1 MRVVTFGELM
11 LKLSAPGYTRLFQT
25 PELDVLFCGS
35 EANVAVS
42 LAQFGMDS
50 AFVTKLPDNDVG
62 KAALRSLRSFGVDC
76 SRIPF
81 GEGRMGVYYAEKGA
95 SQRGSKVIYDRAGS
109 AIALAAPGDFDWEAI
124 FDGADW
130 FHWSGITPALSDSAA
145 KITLEGC
152 RTAKRMGL
160 TVSCDL
166 NYRKKLWLPDKA
178 QTVMSELVSYA
189 DVCVANEED
198 ADKCLG
204 IKAENTDVELARLDA
219 DAYRQVAK
227 AIHKRFG
234 CSKVAVTLRE
244 SYSASRNG
252 WSGLL
257 YDAATDEVLTSRK
270 YQLDIVDRVGGGDS
284 FSAGLIYGLCSGMP
298 DQEALEFAVAASC
311 LKHSIEGDFNLVGVD
326 EVQAL
331 MCGSGN
337 GRVQR

>member
-1 MRVVTFGELM
+1 MRVITFGELM

-25 PELDVLFCGS
+25 PELDAMFCGS

-42 LAQFGMDS
+42 LAQFGMGS

-76 SRIPF
+76 SRTPL
-81 GEGRMGVYYAEKGA
+81 GEGRMGIYYAEKGA
-95 SQRGSKVIYDRAGS
+95 SQRGSKVIYDRTAS

-124 FDGADW
+124 FAGADW

-145 KITLEGC
+145 AITLEAC
-152 RTAKRMGL
+152 RTAKRIGL

-166 NYRKKLWLPDKA
+166 NYRRKLWSPEKA
-178 QTVMSELVSYA
+178 QSVMSGLVSHA

-204 IKAENTDVELARLDA
+204 IKAENTDVERAQLDA
-219 DAYRQVAK
+219 GSYCQVAK
-227 AIHKRFG
+227 AIHERYG

-244 SYSASRNG
+244 SYSASKNG

-257 YDAATDEVLTSRK
+257 YDADTDEVLSSRK

-284 FSAGLIYGLCSGMP
+284 FSAGLIFGLGNGMS
-298 DQEALEFAVAASC
+298 DREALEFAVAASC
-311 LKHSIEGDFNLVGVD
+311 LKHSIEGDFNLVSVE

-331 MCGSGN
+331 MNGDSN

>member
-25 PELDVLFCGS
+25 PELDAMFCGS

-42 LAQFGMDS
+42 LAQFGVGS
-50 AFVTKLPDNDVG
+50 AFVAELPDNDVG

-76 SRIPF
+76 SHIPL
-81 GEGRMGVYYAEKGA
+81 GKGRMGIYYAEKGA

-109 AIALAAPGDFDWEAI
+109 AIALAALEDFDWEAI
-124 FDGADW
+124 FSGADW

-145 KITLEGC
+145 KITLEAC
-152 RTAKRMGL
+152 QTAKRMGL
-160 TVSCDL
+160 MVSCDL
-166 NYRKKLWLPDKA
+166 NYRKKLWSPDKA

-204 IKAENTDVELARLDA
+204 IKAENTDVERAQLDA
-219 DAYRQVAK
+219 GAYRQVAR
-227 AIHKRFG
+227 AIHERYG

-257 YDAATDEVLTSRK
+257 YNAATDDVLTSRK

-284 FSAGLIYGLCSGMP
+284 FSAGLIYGFGNGMT

-311 LKHSIEGDFNLVGVD
+311 LKHSIEGDFNLVSTE

-331 MCGSGN
+331 VQGSGN